1 MPHKFEIPIL
11 IKSQQPEVENIEI
24 KEICAFAFVE
34 DVPNEDDEVID
45 LYEIFKDVQPTL
57 DLSIEFNNTIK
68 IVQQN

>member
-1 MPHKFEIPIL
+1 M
-11 IKSQQPEVENIEI
+11 ENIEI

-45 LYEIFKDVQPTL
+45 LYEIFKEDVEPTL

-68 IVQQN
+68 IV